1 MKTLRKLLEIVL
13 NELYDQIEESER
25 YYNWYL
31 EEKDK
36 NEVLAEE
43 NNELREKLR
52 AYKRG
57 TRVLSHIRRILSL
70 RMFKKGTGHI
80 GCIGDVRDK

>member
-36 NEVLAEE
+36 NEALEEE
-43 NNELREKLR
+43 NRGLREKL
-52 AYKRG
+52 G
-57 TRVLSHIRRILSL
+57 EL
-70 RMFKKGTGHI
+70 I
-80 GCIGDVRDK
+80 GGVGDDM

>member
-1 MKTLRKLLEIVL
+1 MKTLRKLLDTVL

-36 NEVLAEE
+36 NEALEEE
-43 NNELREKLR
+43 NRWLREKLS
-52 AYKRG
+52 A
-57 TRVLSHIRRILSL
+57 
-70 RMFKKGTGHI
+70 I
-80 GCIGDVRDK
+80 GGVGDDM

>member
-1 MKTLRKLLEIVL
+1 METLRKLLDTVL

-36 NEVLAEE
+36 NEALEEE
-43 NNELREKLR
+43 NRGLREKLS
-52 AYKRG
+52 A
-57 TRVLSHIRRILSL
+57 
-70 RMFKKGTGHI
+70 I
-80 GCIGDVRDK
+80 GGVGDDM

>member
-1 MKTLRKLLEIVL
+1 MKTLRKLLDTVL

-36 NEVLAEE
+36 NI
-43 NNELREKLR
+43 LRHR
-52 AYKRG
+52 QQ
-57 TRVLSHIRRILSL
+57 SHIGQARLLGMAHPGASQHEFR
-70 RMFKKGTGHI
+70 GNT
-80 GCIGDVRDK
+80 

>member
-1 MKTLRKLLEIVL
+1 MKRNENIKKLLEIVL

-36 NEVLAEE
+36 NEALEEE
-43 NNELREKLR
+43 NRGLREKLS
-52 AYKRG
+52 A
-57 TRVLSHIRRILSL
+57 
-70 RMFKKGTGHI
+70 I
-80 GCIGDVRDK
+80 GGVGDDM

>member
-1 MKTLRKLLEIVL
+1 MKILRKLLETVL
-13 NELYDQIEESER
+13 NELYNQIEESER

-43 NNELREKLR
+43 NRGLREKLS
-52 AYKRG
+52 A
-57 TRVLSHIRRILSL
+57 
-70 RMFKKGTGHI
+70 I
-80 GCIGDVRDK
+80 GGVGDDM

>member
-1 MKTLRKLLEIVL
+1 MKTLRKLLDTVL

-36 NEVLAEE
+36 NEALEEE
-43 NNELREKLR
+43 NRGLREKLS
-52 AYKRG
+52 A
-57 TRVLSHIRRILSL
+57 
-70 RMFKKGTGHI
+70 I
-80 GCIGDVRDK
+80 GGIGDDM

>member
-1 MKTLRKLLEIVL
+1 MKTLKKLLDTVL

-36 NEVLAEE
+36 NEALEEE
-43 NNELREKLR
+43 NRGLREKLS
-52 AYKRG
+52 A
-57 TRVLSHIRRILSL
+57 
-70 RMFKKGTGHI
+70 I
-80 GCIGDVRDK
+80 GGVGDDM

>member
-36 NEVLAEE
+36 NEALEEE
-43 NNELREKLR
+43 NRGLREKLS
-52 AYKRG
+52 A
-57 TRVLSHIRRILSL
+57 
-70 RMFKKGTGHI
+70 I
-80 GCIGDVRDK
+80 GGIGDDM

>member
-1 MKTLRKLLEIVL
+1 MKTLRKLLETVL

-31 EEKDK
+31 EEQDK

-43 NNELREKLR
+43 NRGLREKLS
-52 AYKRG
+52 A
-57 TRVLSHIRRILSL
+57 
-70 RMFKKGTGHI
+70 I
-80 GCIGDVRDK
+80 GGVGDDV

>member
-1 MKTLRKLLEIVL
+1 MKTLRKLLDTVL

-36 NEVLAEE
+36 NEALEEE
-43 NNELREKLR
+43 NKGLRKKLS
-52 AYKRG
+52 A
-57 TRVLSHIRRILSL
+57 
-70 RMFKKGTGHI
+70 I
-80 GCIGDVRDK
+80 GGVGDDM

>member
-36 NEVLAEE
+36 NEALEEE
-43 NNELREKLR
+43 NRGLREKLS
-52 AYKRG
+52 A
-57 TRVLSHIRRILSL
+57 
-70 RMFKKGTGHI
+70 I
-80 GCIGDVRDK
+80 GGVGDDV

>member
-1 MKTLRKLLEIVL
+1 MKTLRKLLETVL

-36 NEVLAEE
+36 NEALEEE
-43 NNELREKLR
+43 NRGLREKLS
-52 AYKRG
+52 AMG
-57 TRVLSHIRRILSL
+57 GV
-70 RMFKKGTGHI
+70 
-80 GCIGDVRDK
+80 GDDM

>member
-1 MKTLRKLLEIVL
+1 MKTLRKLLETVL

-36 NEVLAEE
+36 NEALEEE
-43 NNELREKLR
+43 NRGLREKLS
-52 AYKRG
+52 A
-57 TRVLSHIRRILSL
+57 
-70 RMFKKGTGHI
+70 I
-80 GCIGDVRDK
+80 GGVGDDM

>member
-1 MKTLRKLLEIVL
+1 MKTLRKLLDTVL

-36 NEVLAEE
+36 NEALEEE
-43 NNELREKLR
+43 NNELREKLS
-52 AYKRG
+52 AMG
-57 TRVLSHIRRILSL
+57 GV
-70 RMFKKGTGHI
+70 
-80 GCIGDVRDK
+80 GDDM

>member
-1 MKTLRKLLEIVL
+1 MKTLRKLLDTVL

-36 NEVLAEE
+36 NEALEEE
-43 NNELREKLR
+43 NRGLREKLSE
-52 AYKRG
+52 
-57 TRVLSHIRRILSL
+57 L
-70 RMFKKGTGHI
+70 I
-80 GCIGDVRDK
+80 GGVGDDM

>member
-36 NEVLAEE
+36 NEVLEEE
-43 NNELREKLR
+43 NRGLREKLS
-52 AYKRG
+52 A
-57 TRVLSHIRRILSL
+57 
-70 RMFKKGTGHI
+70 I
-80 GCIGDVRDK
+80 GGVGDDM

>member
-36 NEVLAEE
+36 NEALEEE
-43 NNELREKLR
+43 NRGLRE
-52 AYKRG
+52 
-57 TRVLSHIRRILSL
+57 
-70 RMFKKGTGHI
+70 I
-80 GCIGDVRDK
+80 GGVGDDM

>member
-1 MKTLRKLLEIVL
+1 MKTLKKLLEIVL

-36 NEVLAEE
+36 NEALEEE
-43 NNELREKLR
+43 NKGLREKLS
-52 AYKRG
+52 A
-57 TRVLSHIRRILSL
+57 
-70 RMFKKGTGHI
+70 I
-80 GCIGDVRDK
+80 GGVGDDM

>member
-1 MKTLRKLLEIVL
+1 MKTLRKLFETVL

-36 NEVLAEE
+36 NEALEEE
-43 NNELREKLR
+43 NKGLREKLS
-52 AYKRG
+52 A
-57 TRVLSHIRRILSL
+57 
-70 RMFKKGTGHI
+70 I
-80 GCIGDVRDK
+80 GGVGDDM

>member
-1 MKTLRKLLEIVL
+1 MKTLKKLLEIVL

-43 NNELREKLR
+43 NRGLREKLS
-52 AYKRG
+52 A
-57 TRVLSHIRRILSL
+57 
-70 RMFKKGTGHI
+70 I
-80 GCIGDVRDK
+80 GGVGDDM

>member
-1 MKTLRKLLEIVL
+1 MKTFRKLLDTVL

-36 NEVLAEE
+36 NEALEEE
-43 NNELREKLR
+43 NRGLREKLS
-52 AYKRG
+52 A
-57 TRVLSHIRRILSL
+57 
-70 RMFKKGTGHI
+70 I
-80 GCIGDVRDK
+80 GGVGDDM

>member
-36 NEVLAEE
+36 NEALEEE
-43 NNELREKLR
+43 NKGLREKLS
-52 AYKRG
+52 A
-57 TRVLSHIRRILSL
+57 
-70 RMFKKGTGHI
+70 I
-80 GCIGDVRDK
+80 GGVGDDM

>member
-36 NEVLAEE
+36 NEALEEE
-43 NNELREKLR
+43 NRGIREKLS
-52 AYKRG
+52 A
-57 TRVLSHIRRILSL
+57 
-70 RMFKKGTGHI
+70 I
-80 GCIGDVRDK
+80 GGVGDDM